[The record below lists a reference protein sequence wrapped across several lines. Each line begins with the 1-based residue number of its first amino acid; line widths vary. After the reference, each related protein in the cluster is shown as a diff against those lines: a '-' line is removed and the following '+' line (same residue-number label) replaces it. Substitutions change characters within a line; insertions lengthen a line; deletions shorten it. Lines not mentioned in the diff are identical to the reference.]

1 MKILYTILLVV
12 IIFTMNACNKETT
25 TTQTDVMNTMLTN
38 KNWYLDYSITAG
50 QTSTTPVV
58 YKSYV
63 GQSTYF
69 VTYLKDG
76 STKDSDGLTGTYS
89 VEVIGNQSQIHVQL
103 KTAGGNPLEVIYNI
117 ISVGETKLVLSK
129 VVTTGTASQ
138 LYFTNK

>member
-1 MKILYTILLVV
+1 MKKLYILLLAA
-12 IIFTMNACNKETT
+12 IAFTFGSCNKETA
-25 TTQTDVMNTMLTN
+25 TTQTDVMNTLLTN
-38 KNWYLDYSITAG
+38 KNWYLDYSITG
-50 QTSTTPVV
+50 TST
-58 YKSYV
+58 KSYV

-103 KTAGGNPLEVIYNI
+103 KTASGNPLEVIYNI

>member
-1 MKILYTILLVV
+1 MKKLYILLLAAIAFT
-12 IIFTMNACNKETT
+12 IISCNKETA
-25 TTQTDVMNTMLTN
+25 TTQTDVMNTLLTN
-38 KNWYLDYSITAG
+38 KNWYLDYSITG
-50 QTSTTPVV
+50 TST
-58 YKSYV
+58 KSYV

-89 VEVIGNQSQIHVQL
+89 VELIANQSQIHVQL
-103 KTAGGNPLEVIYNI
+103 KTASGNPLEVIYNI

-129 VVTTGTASQ
+129 VVTTGIASQ

>member
-1 MKILYTILLVV
+1 MKNLYKLLVAAFS
-12 IIFTMNACNKETT
+12 FTLFTGLVSCNKQTA
-25 TTQTDVMNTMLTN
+25 TTQTDVMNSMLTN
-38 KNWYLDYSITAG
+38 KNWYLDYSITG
-50 QTSTTPVV
+50 NST
-58 YKSYV
+58 KSYV

-76 STKDSDGLTGTYS
+76 TTKDSDGLTGTYS

-103 KTAGGNPLEVIYNI
+103 KTANGNPLELIYNI

-129 VVTTGTASQ
+129 VVTTGTATQ

>member
-1 MKILYTILLVV
+1 MKILYILLLVT
-12 IIFTMNACNKETT
+12 IAFTFGSCNKETA
-25 TTQTDVMNTMLTN
+25 TTQTDVMNTLLTN
-38 KNWYLDYSITAG
+38 KNWYLDYSITG
-50 QTSTTPVV
+50 SST
-58 YKSYV
+58 KSYV

-89 VEVIGNQSQIHVQL
+89 VEVIANQSQIHVQL
-103 KTAGGNPLEVIYNI
+103 KTASGNPLEVIYNI

>member
-1 MKILYTILLVV
+1 MQKLYILLLAATTLSLV
-12 IIFTMNACNKETT
+12 ACNKETA

-38 KNWYLDYSITAG
+38 KNWYLDYSITG
-50 QTSTTPVV
+50 TST
-58 YKSYV
+58 KSYV

-76 STKDSDGLTGTYS
+76 STKDSDGLTGTYT
-89 VEVIGNQSQIHVQL
+89 VEVINNESQIHVQL

-117 ISVGETKLVLSK
+117 LSVGETKLVLSK
-129 VVTTGTASQ
+129 VVTNGTATQ

>member
-1 MKILYTILLVV
+1 MKNLYKLLFAAFS
-12 IIFTMNACNKETT
+12 FTLFTGLVSCNKETP
-25 TTQTDVMNTMLTN
+25 TTQTDVMNSMLTN
-38 KNWYLDYSITAG
+38 KNWYLDYSITG
-50 QTSTTPVV
+50 NST
-58 YKSYV
+58 KSYV

-76 STKDSDGLTGTYS
+76 TTNDSDGLTGTYS
-89 VEVIGNQSQIHVQL
+89 VELVGNQSQIHVQL
-103 KTAGGNPLEVIYNI
+103 KTANGNPLEVIYNI